1 MNIPVE
7 QIQQYKITFPTYD
20 CGEQTL
26 ITDATALRGLAKL
39 IDYALNI
46 KFVEE
51 HVTVGIVEQQHTDN
65 FYIVGTE
72 KRDDT
77 VVITI
82 RDKKET
88 VAFSLTDDQSE
99 NLYDVIRHALVQ

>member
-1 MNIPVE
+1 MR
-7 QIQQYKITFPTYD
+7 
-20 CGEQTL
+20 GTL
-26 ITDATALRGLAKL
+26 ITDATALRSLGKL
-39 IDYALNI
+39 IDYALRV

-51 HVTVGIVEQQHTDN
+51 HVAVGIVEQQHTEN
-65 FYIVGTE
+65 FYIVGIE

-99 NLYDVIRHALVQ
+99 NLYDAIKHAIVCRGGTYDE

>member
-1 MNIPVE
+1 MSITVE
-7 QIQQYKITFPTYD
+7 EMQQYKITFPTYD

-99 NLYDVIRHALVQ
+99 NLYDAIRHALV